1 MQRLASAAQ
10 ACFLSAPW
18 GEYAPTAMDESQVLL
33 GRQIKFKY
41 VPVLLDHVPV
51 RLTVASNERCLIPSP
66 NGITT
71 SFEFPALT
79 PPPRLRRHYLTD

>member
-18 GEYAPTAMDESQVLL
+18 GEYAPVAMDESQVLL

-51 RLTVASNERCLIPSP
+51 RLTVASNERCLIRSP
-66 NGITT
+66 NEITT

-79 PPPRLRRHYLTD
+79 PPRLRRHYLTD